1 MNGPNKMIVAVG
13 ALALTAT
20 TLLAGCGGGSTE
32 ATLAAE
38 PAAAEPAAA
47 EPAAAEPAAA
57 EPAAAEAPDS
67 IFEGTV
73 KPADISDG
81 DWNSIVM
88 VVDERNL
95 QEMATATPELFA
107 TACANGFGTDP
118 AATAQ
123 DSLAYGGTLEEWTQV
138 WETVF
143 RNMVLMACSM
153 AE

>member
-47 EPAAAEPAAA
+47 E
-57 EPAAAEAPDS
+57 APDS

-88 VVDERNL
+88 VGDERNL
-95 QEMATATPELFA
+95 QEMATATPEQFA

-118 AATAQ
+118 AASAQ

>member
-32 ATLAAE
+32 ATL
-38 PAAAEPAAA
+38 
-47 EPAAAEPAAA
+47 AAEPAAA

>member
-32 ATLAAE
+32 ATL
-38 PAAAEPAAA
+38 
-47 EPAAAEPAAA
+47 AAEPAAA

-118 AATAQ
+118 AASAQ